1 MRALE
6 REKAAAAGQRK
17 AAMLAALEALYRMG
31 DALQRGEMPAAGDVA
46 LYVAAMDRHRASG
59 ARLSLD
65 RAFGLDGAR
74 GIADA
79 VAHAQRD
86 QLLREAHRR
95 FLPGLRASVAARRI
109 IEAQNGLARAAR
121 TGSAAPATAG
131 LPAMLQRIAQLGRG
145 VPGFRQLERILGECH
160 DPPRANDAGP
170 HVARGRG
177 REDKTVGAWRDGRES
192 DASVGAGDRRQRSG
206 ADGAAGAPPGAAAA
220 AADRDAAGGSRR
232 GVAARRPG

>member
-6 REKAAAAGQRK
+6 REKAAAAGRRK
-17 AAMLAALEALYRMG
+17 ADMLAALDALYRMG

-86 QLLREAHRR
+86 ELLREAHRR
-95 FLPGLRASVAARRI
+95 FLPGLRASDAARRI
-109 IEAQNGLARAAR
+109 IEAQNGLARAAL
-121 TGSAAPATAG
+121 TGSAAPATSG

-145 VPGFRQLERILGECH
+145 VPGFRQLERILGESH
-160 DPPRANDAGP
+160 DPP
-170 HVARGRG
+170 
-177 REDKTVGAWRDGRES
+177 
-192 DASVGAGDRRQRSG
+192 
-206 ADGAAGAPPGAAAA
+206 
-220 AADRDAAGGSRR
+220 
-232 GVAARRPG
+232 